1 MADWDGN
8 GLPPAAQARIDRASR
23 GSLHASLLTVEGD
36 AALASVGLD
45 PVGEVMGCIVS
56 QLGWAGWGGCG
67 VYYGGGLGRSG
78 YAYGAAAPVTSG
90 DGGWA
95 GFAPYVRALYHGYET
110 ALHRMLLEAQPL
122 AADGVVGVKVTRE
135 RFGDTG
141 MWEYVARG
149 TAVRARAKSRPDHL
163 FTTDLSGGDVAKL
176 LHAGWVPISLMWGIS
191 VAIRHDDYYT
201 RMAARSWG
209 QNVEVPGYTELVIH
223 CRADAREQFE
233 NRLAKHGG
241 DCAIVSDMDL
251 HIWSIEPSDGHRD
264 HVAESVVVG
273 NALAKFHRGRDAPTD
288 SLKIMSLRK
297 GTS

>member
-1 MADWDGN
+1 MADWDGT
-8 GLPPAAQARIDRASR
+8 GLPPAAQARIDRGASGR
-23 GSLHASLLTVEGD
+23 GVHASLLRVEGD
-36 AALASVGLD
+36 AALASVGLE

-56 QLGWAGWGGCG
+56 QLGWAGYGGCG
-67 VYYGGGLGRSG
+67 VYYGGMGRA
-78 YAYGAAAPVTSG
+78 AYGMAPPPVTSG
-90 DGGWA
+90 DGGWS

-122 AADGVVGVKVTRE
+122 GADGVVGVTVTRE
-135 RFGDTG
+135 RFGDSG

-149 TAVRARAKSRPDHL
+149 TAVRARATTRPTHL

-176 LHAGWVPISLMWGIS
+176 LHAGWVPVSLMWGIS
-191 VAIRHDDYYT
+191 VAVRHDDYYT
-201 RMAARSWG
+201 RMAARSWTG
-209 QNVEVPGYTELVIH
+209 QNIEVVGYSELVIH

-233 NRLAKHGG
+233 NKLAKYGG
-241 DCAIVSDMDL
+241 DCAIVSDMNL
-251 HIWSIEPSDGHRD
+251 HIWSMEPSDGHRD

-273 NALAKFHRGRDAPTD
+273 NALAKFHGGRDAPTD